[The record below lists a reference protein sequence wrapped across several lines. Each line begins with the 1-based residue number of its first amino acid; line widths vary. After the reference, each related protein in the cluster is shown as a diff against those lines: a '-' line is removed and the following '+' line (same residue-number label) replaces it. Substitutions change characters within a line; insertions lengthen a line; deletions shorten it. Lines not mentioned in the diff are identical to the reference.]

1 MVSEAEREGV
11 TQELKTYGN
20 GALKDIPLVVL
31 INQGSA
37 SASEILAGALRD
49 NRKVKLVGEQSFGK
63 GTVQEILPLS
73 GDASVKLTVAHW
85 VLPSGK
91 VLENGGLAPDV
102 EVKTDDENTK
112 DGKDPQLEKALEI
125 LKKQIS
131 N

>member
-1 MVSEAEREGV
+1 M
-11 TQELKTYGN
+11 
-20 GALKDIPLVVL
+20 
-31 INQGSA
+31 
-37 SASEILAGALRD
+37 
-49 NRKVKLVGEQSFGK
+49 
-63 GTVQEILPLS
+63 EILPLS